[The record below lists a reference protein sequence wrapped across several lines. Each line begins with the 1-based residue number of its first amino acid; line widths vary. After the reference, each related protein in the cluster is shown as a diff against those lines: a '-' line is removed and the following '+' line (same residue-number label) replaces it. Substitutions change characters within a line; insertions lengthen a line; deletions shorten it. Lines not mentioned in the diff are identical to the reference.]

1 MTRIKGS
8 NVQIGSSYVLST
20 EDPLKAEKT
29 KLELM
34 IKEAED
40 YRQRILNETKKQA
53 SDILKEAKDLAEQTQ
68 QECKKLIEDSKL
80 QAESEAEAIRK
91 ENSKIGYDDGYKK
104 GYEDGTKSLEDKM
117 YAMEVFTK
125 SQYDIKHN
133 IIKSS
138 ELDILDLILA
148 ISRKVCQKSLE
159 SDIDVLK
166 KLTVE
171 AIKQLKDKESIK
183 IIVNPELAE
192 KIYSISEDLKQE
204 IPKLSSIKIIEDAN
218 VSPDGTVVETPLTR
232 VDSRLK
238 TQIDA
243 IADNLMSEYYSM
255 DKSDDEM
262 IETETD
268 DKLLKG
274 SIDDVTEEE
283 IAEVSKELKSQHV
296 ENLSDEELNGNG
308 DV

>member
-1 MTRIKGS
+1 LTRIKGS

-80 QAESEAEAIRK
+80 QAESEAEAIRE